1 MRNIYKDDHKYSLEI
16 RPRTLVDKPLLSKA
30 KLKME
35 MASPIYN
42 AWKRGGYH
50 AKSIT
55 YNPFINPRKVEFCS
69 WDGRLEDICMNGEDF
84 EKVTMTLDFQSPA
97 TLPGETYT
105 FDLIQKDEQG
115 NIVGGETFVV
125 EAPIYSYKPIDIIPV
140 EVGGGKYQLSADWQ
154 GTDYL
159 VHWTDKNGEDIGEG
173 SKVTVIPTLRNKEF
187 SVTAISSQGEMA
199 QKSITLE
206 SKTGI
211 KSVAPSLV
219 EDYIY
224 VVLDNPVDSKNAV
237 LQVSSLSLGGTILLS
252 KSLPTG
258 TKEMRLDATSLSSGI
273 YILYYS
279 VDGQII
285 DSQKINKK

>member
-1 MRNIYKDDHKYSLEI
+1 
-16 RPRTLVDKPLLSKA
+16 
-30 KLKME
+30 
-35 MASPIYN
+35 
-42 AWKRGGYH
+42 
-50 AKSIT
+50 
-55 YNPFINPRKVEFCS
+55 
-69 WDGRLEDICMNGEDF
+69 
-84 EKVTMTLDFQSPA
+84 
-97 TLPGETYT
+97 
-105 FDLIQKDEQG
+105 
-115 NIVGGETFVV
+115 
-125 EAPIYSYKPIDIIPV
+125 
-140 EVGGGKYQLSADWQ
+140 
-154 GTDYL
+154 
-159 VHWTDKNGEDIGEG
+159 
-173 SKVTVIPTLRNKEF
+173 
-187 SVTAISSQGEMA
+187 MA

>member
-1 MRNIYKDDHKYSLEI
+1 M
-16 RPRTLVDKPLLSKA
+16 DKPLLSKA

-97 TLPGETYT
+97 ALPGETYT

-115 NIVGGETFVV
+115 NIIGGETFVV

-159 VHWTDKNGEDIGEG
+159 AHWTDKNGEDIGEG

-237 LQVSSLSLGGTILLS
+237 LQVSSLTQGGAILLS
-252 KSLPTG
+252 KSFPVG
-258 TKEMRLDATSLSSGI
+258 TQEMRLDVTSLSSGV
-273 YILYYS
+273 YILSYS

-285 DSQKINKK
+285 DSQKFNKK